1 MSTQVR
7 EARVTAGDDASSA
20 FWSGICAGWQWREE
34 QEEEVVIPLPSAPST
49 PKSVV
54 TGKIRTKNSQNE
66 FLLVHYSTVVAA
78 VP

>member
-7 EARVTAGDDASSA
+7 EARVTAGDDASSGA
-20 FWSGICAGWQWREE
+20 ESALDGSGEE

-66 FLLVHYSTVVAA
+66 FLLVHYTTTPVVAA